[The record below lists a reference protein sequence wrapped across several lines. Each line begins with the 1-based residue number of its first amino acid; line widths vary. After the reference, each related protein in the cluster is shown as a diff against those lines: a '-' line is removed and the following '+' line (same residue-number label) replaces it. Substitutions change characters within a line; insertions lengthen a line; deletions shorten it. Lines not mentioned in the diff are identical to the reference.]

1 VQHDDG
7 RAPYG
12 AARAVVSQCTI
23 VSKCFVSCAVW
34 EIKVAHAP
42 LRASKSA
49 CVYLRCFGGSGLLGF
64 CRNPALHIVFV
75 FSFACLGLP
84 RSCGRGSRLRLLGAM
99 SKRKQ
104 YEG

>member
-1 VQHDDG
+1 MQHDDG

-49 CVYLRCFGGSGLLGF
+49 CVYLRCLVAQAFWDSVGIQH
-64 CRNPALHIVFV
+64 CTYFV